1 MATFRH
7 RASRLRPSRRS
18 PAFIPLPPP
27 TPDAWRHFAA
37 PAGRERTALGR
48 LQQNFTAP
56 GTGSG
61 RPPAAWRPL
70 IRFWL
75 VLLAV
80 GAAFAGTLE
89 YLGPPARG
97 SAQEPEPPG
106 GRGEVVEAERAT
118 SAALPPGSG
127 SGGQAPSGAL
137 LAPQGTQTAGE
148 IGQSAVSP
156 APATARRLTVFHTA
170 GSATAAAAV
179 QRLTAQAGL
188 TADAVGAEPAVISS
202 PRANIRF
209 YTVDDHPLARR
220 IGRELGQMGYSWQI
234 ENLSAQ
240 AAPSEPRGVEV
251 WLPFR

>member
-7 RASRLRPSRRS
+7 RAGRLLPSRRS
-18 PAFIPLPPP
+18 PALTP
-27 TPDAWRHFAA
+27 TAASTSDAWRHFAV
-37 PAGRERTALGR
+37 PAGWEQTALGR
-48 LQQNFTAP
+48 LQQDSTTP
-56 GTGSG
+56 GAGSG

-80 GAAFAGTLE
+80 GAALAGTLE
-89 YLGPPARG
+89 YFGPPARG

-106 GRGEVVEAERAT
+106 GRGEIVEAERAA
-118 SAALPPGSG
+118 SATLPPDAG
-127 SGGQAPSGAL
+127 SGGQAPSGASP
-137 LAPQGTQTAGE
+137 APQGTPTAGE

-188 TADAVGAEPAVISS
+188 TAEAVWAEPAVISS
-202 PRANIRF
+202 PRANVRF
-209 YTVDDHPLARR
+209 YTIDDHPLARR
-220 IGRELGQMGYSWQI
+220 IGRELGRIGYAWQI

-240 AAPSEPRGVEV
+240 ATPSEPRGVEV
-251 WLPFR
+251 WLPLR